1 MVLKILSLS
10 HSSSSSSFNNYK
22 EKDILISEPRNFK
35 RKTFSESIDLKEYIN
50 KEWFKLFRE
59 SGVKRSQLKNPV
71 ELLYIFT
78 TIYNYLGLK
87 DGDITIF
94 KKKPP
99 TSLNQRNDETLVEE
113 EEEEICS
120 ICLEN
125 INEKD
130 SVWCCNKCSNN
141 LHTECVSAW
150 ASYTPSVYQWTCP
163 NCRNGNDHLPI
174 HKKL

>member
-1 MVLKILSLS
+1 MVLKILSS
-10 HSSSSSSFNNYK
+10 QPSSSSSSSSNYN
-22 EKDILISEPRNFK
+22 EKDIIISEPKNFK

-50 KEWFKLFRE
+50 KEWFTLFRE
-59 SGVKRSQLKNPV
+59 SGVKRSQLKNPL

-99 TSLNQRNDETLVEE
+99 TSFNKNRNEE
-113 EEEEICS
+113 EEDEEEVCS

-125 INEKD
+125 IKEKD
-130 SVWCCNKCSNN
+130 SVWCCKKCSNN
-141 LHTECVSAW
+141 LHTECVSTW
-150 ASYTPSVYQWTCP
+150 ASYTNKLYQWTCP

-174 HKKL
+174 PKK